1 MTEPARKKSSKASH
15 PKIKALNWEDLDP
28 TQLIDRSIE
37 KLKEATRNTRETC
50 ESHGHH
56 EPKPA

>member
-37 KLKEATRNTRETC
+37 KLKEAAQHNREHC
-50 ESHGHH
+50 QPS